1 MAGKDLPMDATFV
14 QGLGYVTF
22 PVPTNDSCSL
32 KGTDQD
38 EVMGAPYSKPA
49 PLQAVSL
56 ATREVDAPAQG
67 ARQKSSLHEDGWLD
81 YLEPHMGN
89 TNT

>member
-1 MAGKDLPMDATFV
+1 MPGKDLPLDPGSFV
-14 QGLGYVTF
+14 QGMGYMST
-22 PVPTNDSCSL
+22 PTPTDGCSL

-49 PLQAVSL
+49 PLQAVS
-56 ATREVDAPAQG
+56 AGSETVDAPALG
-67 ARQKSSLHEDGWLD
+67 ARQKSSLHQDGYLD

-89 TNT
+89 TNS